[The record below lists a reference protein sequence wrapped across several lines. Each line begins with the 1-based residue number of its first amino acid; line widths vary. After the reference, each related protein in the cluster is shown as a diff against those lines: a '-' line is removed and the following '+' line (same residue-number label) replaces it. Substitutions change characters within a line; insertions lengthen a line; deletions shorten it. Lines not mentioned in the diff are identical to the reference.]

1 MQDPILIVDDDDT
14 ILESIRTILSNEA
27 LNLSFASN
35 GREALEL
42 IRKYNYSL
50 LITDLYMPEMDGF
63 ELLKKINQ
71 MEERPIS
78 IVLSASSDIE
88 KVVKLVREGVFDY
101 LVKPIE
107 RQKLLES
114 IQKGIDQHNLEA
126 VSQNLEK
133 EKNFLFLQNQ
143 EWENYRKKLQRQTYL
158 KNKFS
163 ILENVRTS
171 FSQGIGF
178 GSLDSVIQRI
188 QKKAKKEE
196 GFYRVRDNLLELL
209 FENARASRRVLECF
223 EELEELNSS
232 ESYEKL
238 SLTDLFFIFLEIV
251 RNVNL
256 EYGKIKNQR
265 IIVSEMKKGSAQK
278 FLSIQKKYFE
288 KIVMEI
294 LFNAMK
300 FSLPDSKIFILY
312 QLLDNKFLI
321 SFLNS
326 PEPDQHGII
335 GIPNEYSEL
344 VFEPFFRMS
353 KFVHEA
359 YPTLDFGL
367 GLSFVERVVQKYGGK
382 IGIRNI
388 KSHIPETGKILTV
401 VELEFE
407 VIQ

>member
-1 MQDPILIVDDDDT
+1 MQNSILIVDDDDN
-14 ILESIRTILSNEA
+14 ILESIKAILSKEA
-27 LNLSFASN
+27 LNLSFARN
-35 GREALEL
+35 GREALQL
-42 IRKYNYSL
+42 IQKYNYSL

-63 ELLKKINQ
+63 ELLEKINQ
-71 MEERPIS
+71 MEERPTS
-78 IVLSASSDIE
+78 IILSASSDIE
-88 KVVKLVREGVFDY
+88 KVVKLVREGAFDY

-107 RQKLLES
+107 GKKLLES
-114 IQKGIDQHNLEA
+114 IQRGIAQHTLDA

-133 EKNFLFLQNQ
+133 EKKFLFLQNQ
-143 EWENYRKKLQRQTYL
+143 EWENYRKKLQRQVYL

-196 GFYRVRDNLLELL
+196 GFYRVPENLLELL
-209 FENARASRRVLECF
+209 FENAGASRRVLEFF
-223 EELEELNSS
+223 EELEELNNS

-238 SLTDLFFIFLEIV
+238 SLTDLFFILLEIV
-251 RNVNL
+251 CNVNL
-256 EYGKIKNQR
+256 EYGNIKNQK
-265 IIVSEMKKGSAQK
+265 IIVSEIKKGSAQK
-278 FLSIQKKYFE
+278 FLSIQRKYFE

-300 FSLPDSKIFILY
+300 FSLADSKIFILY

-335 GIPNEYSEL
+335 GIPEEYSEL

-353 KFVHEA
+353 KFVHEV

-367 GLSFVERVVQKYGGK
+367 GLTFVERVVQKYGGK
-382 IGIRNI
+382 IHIRNI
-388 KSHIPETGKILTV
+388 KSHVPGTGKILTV

-407 VIQ
+407 VI